1 MSERIHI
8 SPNGDWWLGNS
19 PLSLPVSDE
28 LIEALGTASDARIQQ
43 LHDDANH
50 MVAERNVKVWIDA
63 VMEDEINSRRVSA
76 PTHDDKMAMLQDE
89 TNLPVGNWYL
99 PEDYNPGRSSC
110 HDFQS
115 EVEKAYKTDAHL
127 AGGQGSHFCLIW
139 VKPPEDYIYPSGSE
153 DWDEVCFEISPGY
166 DEPSEDNEWKGEW
179 YLEIHPQEEE

>member
-63 VMEDEINSRRVSA
+63 VMKDEINSRRVSA
-76 PTHDDKMAMLQDE
+76 PTHDDKMDLLE
-89 TNLPVGNWYL
+89 HLNLPVGNWYL
-99 PEDYNPGRSSC
+99 PQDYDPKRSSC
-110 HDFQS
+110 YDFQI
-115 EVEKAYKTDAHL
+115 EVEAAYGVKAGL
-127 AGGQGSHFCLIW
+127 AGIQGDHFCVIW
-139 VKPPEDYIYPSGSE
+139 LKPPEDYIYSSKSE
-153 DWDEVCFEISPGY
+153 DWDEVCYYVQPKW

-179 YLEIHPQEEE
+179 RLGIHPQNE